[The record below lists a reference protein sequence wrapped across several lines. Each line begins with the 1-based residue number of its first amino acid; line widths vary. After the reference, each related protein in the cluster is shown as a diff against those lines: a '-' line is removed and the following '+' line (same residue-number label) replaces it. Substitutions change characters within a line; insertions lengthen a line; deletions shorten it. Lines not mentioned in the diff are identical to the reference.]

1 MPSRLNVRAVAST
14 AAKLRREISRVVRRL
29 CRIRHDPRATRAAAA
44 PTVPAMPT
52 DRKLLGDSAETM
64 AAARLSRSGM
74 RILARNQRTSEVA
87 GEIDLI
93 ALDGRKL
100 VFVEVKAQRAG
111 NIAGPERPVLAVG
124 HRKQRKLRSLAI
136 AWLRDHD
143 GFVPPHA
150 SLRFDVVGLRIDAQ
164 GHAVEWEHLRAAF

>member
-1 MPSRLNVRAVAST
+1 
-14 AAKLRREISRVVRRL
+14 
-29 CRIRHDPRATRAAAA
+29 
-44 PTVPAMPT
+44 
-52 DRKLLGDSAETM
+52 M

-93 ALDGRKL
+93 ALDGREL

-111 NIAGPERPVLAVG
+111 NLAGPERPVLAVG
-124 HRKQRKLRSLAI
+124 RQKQRKLRALAI

-143 GFVPPHA
+143 GFVPRH
-150 SLRFDVVGLRIDAQ
+150 SSFRFDVVGVRIGRD
-164 GHAVEWEHLRAAF
+164 GEPTEWEHIRHAF